1 MSKSNTVSC
10 DSGKDR
16 ITLSITGEDK
26 LLVKRYALEHNTT
39 VSDLLHNWIQENCRK
54 E

>member
-1 MSKSNTVSC
+1 MSKRVAVSC

-39 VSDLLHNWIQENCRK
+39 VSDLLHNWIQKNFRK

>member
-1 MSKSNTVSC
+1 MGKRVAVSC

-39 VSDLLHNWIQENCRK
+39 VSDLLHNWIQKNCRK

>member
-1 MSKSNTVSC
+1 MSKSTAVSC
-10 DSGKDR
+10 DSGKNR

-39 VSDLLHNWIQENCRK
+39 VSDLLHDWIQKNCRK

>member
-1 MSKSNTVSC
+1 MSKSIAVSC
-10 DSGKDR
+10 GSGKDR
-16 ITLSITGEDK
+16 ITLSIISEDK

-39 VSDLLHNWIQENCRK
+39 VSDLLHDWIQKNCRK